1 MIGWYFLLWLL
12 GLVRHVLRIFSVLL
26 NSDFSVFG
34 VIIKNAKNFDKRGWW
49 NRTRHKDC
57 IRPCEKKV
65 RARVK
70 KVLDNFH
77 DTSQSFHKVLLFFNK
92 NIRFYHKLNLIFWRK
107 TGRFLHFLSKI
118 GQISVFLTSRECNIS
133 DQRWARL
140 ILSENWSQK
149 MRNILTKSASFE
161 IEWGDKCSKYLEC
174 SG

>member
-12 GLVRHVLRIFSVLL
+12 GLVRHVLRIFAVLL
-26 NSDFSVFG
+26 NSDSSVFW
-34 VIIKNAKNFDKRGWW
+34 VIKNAKNFDKRGWW
-49 NRTRHKDC
+49 NRMRHKDC

-77 DTSQSFHKVLLFFNK
+77 ETSQSFHKVLLFFNK

-107 TGRFLHFLSKI
+107 TGSFLHFLPKI
-118 GQISVFLTSRECNIS
+118 GQISGFLTSRECNIS

-140 ILSENWSQK
+140 ILSEISPRK
-149 MRNILTKSASFE
+149 MRNFLTKTVRKLCV
-161 IEWGDKCSKYLEC
+161 GGC
-174 SG
+174 G